1 LKPHTPDKSTRRSP
15 WRDNIEAFAVAVI
28 MAVVLK
34 YFVLEAYKI
43 PTGSMQPT
51 LMGNEETGIFDRVL
65 VDKLSFKFRDPE
77 RFEVATFKYP
87 LDRAKN
93 FIKRILGMPGEQ
105 LWIAHGDVWTR
116 QSEREPWRALRRPRP
131 VQLETWKPLDLS
143 REGDSPSWT
152 GESRASSAW
161 DFGPRT
167 LTARGDGRARFA
179 GRAGSIMDNYT
190 DGYAR
195 GLQGKIAARGAS
207 GQNPVGDLRVEGSV
221 RADADCKSIAVEL
234 FEGSRRYR
242 IEIPGPAAAADATP
256 TISAADLGPQPDAR
270 IAREGRGKPYRLPA
284 GKAVEFGAQNL
295 DDELSLDIE
304 GDVVLALEIE
314 LASDQHSSAWITNQG
329 GSAEFSELQVY
340 RDIYYTEGRGESK
353 YVIPPGNYFMM
364 GDNTQDSSDSRE
376 WSMYVMEA
384 TIDGMKQEL
393 RGNNR
398 YRENPV
404 QQPSELGS
412 TTWFRDQWGEL
423 FVLPTQD
430 CRALP
435 AENSPLVPREL
446 MTGRALL
453 VFWPFS
459 WEHRVARLKW
469 IH

>member
-1 LKPHTPDKSTRRSP
+1 MKPNTTEKSHRRAP

-51 LMGNEETGIFDRVL
+51 LMGNDETGINDRVL
-65 VDKLSFKFRDPE
+65 VDKLSFMFRDPR

-93 FIKRILGMPGEQ
+93 FIKRIVGMPGEQ

-116 QSEREPWRALRRPRP
+116 KDERQPWKVLRRPRP
-131 VQLETWKPLDLS
+131 VQEETWKQLDLS
-143 REGDSPSWT
+143 READPATWA
-152 GESRASSAW
+152 GENQAASAW
-161 DFGPRT
+161 KLGPRT
-167 LTARGDGRARFA
+167 VDAKGDGRARFV
-179 GRAGSIMDNYT
+179 GRAGAIMDNYT
-190 DGYAR
+190 DGYPR

-207 GQNPVGDLRVEGSV
+207 GQNPVGDLRVAGRV
-221 RADADCKSIAVEL
+221 RAEAGCLSVGIEL

-242 IEIPGPAAAADATP
+242 IEIPGPAAPETAAPSIDVR
-256 TISAADLGPQPDAR
+256 DLGPQPDAR
-270 IAREGRGKPYRLPA
+270 ISRTGQGKPYRLPA
-284 GKAVEFGAQNL
+284 DKEVSFGAQNL
-295 DDELSLDIE
+295 DDELSLDIDGE
-304 GDVVLALEIE
+304 LLMALDID
-314 LASDQHSSAWITNQG
+314 LASDQHSSAWLTSR
-329 GSAEFSELQVY
+329 GSGARFSELQVY

-353 YVIPPGNYFMM
+353 YVIPEGHYFMM

-376 WSMYVMEA
+376 WSMFVAEA
-384 TIDGMKQEL
+384 TIDGVTQEL

-398 YRENPV
+398 FRENPI
-404 QQPSELGS
+404 QQQTEQGPMW
-412 TTWFRDQWGEL
+412 WFRDQWGEP
-423 FVLPTQD
+423 FVLPSQD
-430 CRALP
+430 FRALP
-435 AENSPLVPREL
+435 PESSPFVPRAL

-459 WEHRVARLKW
+459 WTHKVARLKW